1 MATASAPAMS
11 RNAAPLAHRIAA
23 VVLSPLLS
31 VVVLCVVFLGRG
43 TRALVGLISNG
54 DGGG

>member
-43 TRALVGLISNG
+43 TRALVGLISNDDG
-54 DGGG
+54 DG